1 MPLTAPSLS
10 LGLEEEYLLVDP
22 TSRDLVAAPPEG
34 FMARCQERL
43 GDRVAYELLQAQV
56 EVGTSVCPDVA
67 EVRRQLTRLRA
78 TVALT
83 ARDFGMAMIAAS
95 THPFANWRAQRRVD
109 KERYNTLVRD
119 MAALAERMVICGMH
133 IHAGIEDEELR
144 IDLMNQAT
152 YFLPHLLALSTSS
165 PFWEG
170 HATGLKAYR
179 PTIFGDLPRSG
190 LPEYFASAD
199 EWRHMVHQ
207 LEQTGLCD
215 DASKI
220 WWDLRPSIRFPTLEM
235 RICDICTRL
244 EDTIAITALW
254 QSILATLYRLRAAN
268 QTWRRYRRTLVDENK
283 WLAQRHGI
291 SGALADYGALAQ
303 KPFALLLE
311 ELILLVR
318 PEAER
323 LGCLD
328 EVLKARHIVERGTS
342 ADRQLAVY
350 TQARAEGASEREATL
365 AVVDW
370 LIAET
375 LVGLDLAAP
384 ADGSAAAPAGTAATP
399 APATANGSS

>member
-1 MPLTAPSLS
+1 
-10 LGLEEEYLLVDP
+10 
-22 TSRDLVAAPPEG
+22 VAAPPEG

-56 EVGTSVCPDVA
+56 EVDTPVCADVG
-67 EVRRQLTRLRA
+67 EVRRQLTKLRA

-109 KERYNTLVRD
+109 KERYNILARD

-170 HATGLKAYR
+170 RATGLKAYR

-283 WLAQRHGI
+283 WLAQRYGI

-303 KPFALLLE
+303 KPFGLLLE

-328 EVLKARHIVERGTS
+328 EVLEARHIVERGTS

-350 TQARAEGASEREATL
+350 AKARADGASEREAPL

-370 LIAET
+370 LIEET
-375 LVGLDLAAP
+375 LVGLNLAEP
-384 ADGSAAAPAGTAATP
+384 AATAAT
-399 APATANGSS
+399 TASGSR